1 LKYLGVVMDSC
12 NILVCDDDRDIV
24 NALEIYLKHDGYI
37 VHKAYDGNSALKIL
51 EGDDIHLIILD
62 IMMPGLD
69 GLMTTVKVR
78 EKRNTPIILLS
89 AKSQDTD
96 KIAGLNFG
104 ADDYVTKPFNPLEL
118 MARVKSQL
126 RRYTQLGSMEQKSG
140 QLKTGGLELDDELKE
155 VKVDGEVIKLTPIE
169 YRIIKLLM
177 ENIGKVFSMEEI
189 YERVWNEPSFSVEN
203 TVAVHVRR
211 IREKLEINPKE
222 PKYLKVVWGIGY
234 KIEKY

>member
-1 LKYLGVVMDSC
+1 MNMY
-12 NILVCDDDRDIV
+12 NILVCDDDKAIV
-24 NALEIYLKHDGYI
+24 NALEIYLKQDGYT
-37 VHKAYDGNSALKIL
+37 VFKSYDGNGALKIIE
-51 EGDDIHLIILD
+51 EGDIHLIILD

-78 EKRNTPIILLS
+78 EKYNIPIILLS

-104 ADDYVTKPFNPLEL
+104 ADDYVTKPFSHLEL
-118 MARVKSQL
+118 LARVKSQM
-126 RRYTQLGSMEQKSG
+126 RRYTQLGSMEQKAG
-140 QLKTGGLELDDELKE
+140 VLKTGGLILDDELKE
-155 VKVDGEVIKLTPIE
+155 VRVDGELIKVTPIE

-177 ENIGKVFSMEEI
+177 ENLGKVFSMSDI

>member
-1 LKYLGVVMDSC
+1 MDSC

-51 EGDDIHLIILD
+51 EGGDIHLIILD

-140 QLKTGGLELDDELKE
+140 QLKTGGLALDDELKE
-155 VKVDGEVIKLTPIE
+155 VKVDGEVIMLTPIE

-177 ENIGKVFSMEEI
+177 ENLGKVFSMEEI

-222 PKYLKVVWGIGY
+222 PKYLKVGGGIGY